1 VTFRIRV
8 MVRIR
13 VRVRVRVR
21 VREENKWWSVSKRV
35 GEQR

>member
-1 VTFRIRV
+1 